1 MLILT
6 IRTRFFNIC
15 IKNQLF
21 FGDFIHSGAFLKFI
35 LIFII
40 YYEKD
45 IAKHKN
51 EYYNI
56 AALHPQG

>member
-6 IRTRFFNIC
+6 IKTRNFNIC
-15 IKNQLF
+15 IKNQIF
-21 FGDFIHSGAFLKFI
+21 FGDFIHRGAFLKFI
-35 LIFII
+35 LNFVI
-40 YYEKD
+40 YYEKY
-45 IAKHKN
+45 IAKQKN